1 MPPSLIY
8 HSLNPTLYPTNNA
21 NETLL
26 AVRFNGPTRISSVRI
41 IPEGVGTGNLA
52 GQGADEKGNVGTT
65 YPPRFT
71 AQLLFNVSPSNPV
84 NALASTTI
92 EVNPCQHALDYPID
106 MPIGVTTRMMML
118 RSPAQKLSLSIYGY
132 QGDSLNTVGEQIQLP
147 ITQAQPVHSAR
158 QTKKVDEDFSWLY
171 TWSGPSPSSLFS
183 LLDESVPLQISN
195 RAIECLTLLD
205 QVQVQSQP
213 QKDSQSTSVIP
224 LLLDHP
230 TALRHIMTTDSLSA
244 VPLKDRILSD
254 PESALHPNISPYLP
268 INHPLAAINKATTT
282 EERHSL
288 AMKNLSTSLS
298 ESGLGLG
305 TLTALRDISE
315 KELLNVET
323 GKEKSNLM
331 RLMELADDLI
341 SKIDKGIEP
350 DGTVGCLGKILDILN
365 KSYRYERLN
374 EYLARN
380 LPRLVVWYNLK
391 KADGKRELE
400 IPLDYSEEVIR
411 SLGEIRSQIINGRST
426 KFICDGLAG
435 KYLDKVDDEDPLK
448 KIFTNE
454 SSTQTL
460 SQDVVDTD
468 IEVDADERRL
478 NRLSQSLLTSSF
490 NSSSLIHSIPPSEL
504 ISLLSPELYKSLS
517 TSRTPPF
524 GIIPS
529 VQSSDMEQGA
539 KSFAGKVYTH
549 HEFRRDRNDPSSSV
563 GSGYGLG
570 ISGATMGGMGGM
582 GGLGVVSS
590 AGGGG
595 RAASR
600 HVDSWTR

>member
-8 HSLNPTLYPTNNA
+8 HSLNPTLYPTNHA

-26 AVRFNGPTRISSVRI
+26 VVRFNGPTRISSFRF
-41 IPEGVGTGNLA
+41 IPEGVGVGNLA
-52 GQGADEKGNVGTT
+52 SQGAHGNGNGNVGTT
-65 YPPRFT
+65 YPPQFT
-71 AQLLFNVSPSNPV
+71 AQLLFNISPSNPV

-92 EVNPCQHALDYPID
+92 EVVPCEHALDYPID

-132 QGDSLNTVGEQIQLP
+132 QGDSLNTEEEQTQAR

-205 QVQVQSQP
+205 QVQAQSQAQP
-213 QKDSQSTSVIP
+213 GALLPSVIS

-230 TALRHIMTTDSLSA
+230 TALKYLMVTDSLSA
-244 VPLKDRILSD
+244 VPFKDRILSD

-268 INHPLAAINKATTT
+268 TDHPLSLISKAITK
-282 EERHSL
+282 EERHSN
-288 AMKNLSTSLS
+288 AVKNLSKPEL
-298 ESGLGLG
+298 ESHLG
-305 TLTALRDISE
+305 ALIALQDISE
-315 KELLNVET
+315 TELLNVEQ
-323 GKEKSNLM
+323 GKQKSNLM
-331 RLMELADDLI
+331 RLMELANDLI
-341 SKIDKGIEP
+341 SKIDKGIER
-350 DGTVGCLGKILDILN
+350 DDTIGCLGKILDILN
-365 KSYRYERLN
+365 KSYRNERLN

-400 IPLDYSEEVIR
+400 IPLGYSHEVIR

-426 KFICDGLAG
+426 RSVCDELAG
-435 KYLDKVDDEDPLK
+435 KYLDKVDDEDPSK

-460 SQDVVDTD
+460 SQDVDTA
-468 IEVDADERRL
+468 IEVDADQRRL
-478 NRLSQSLLTSSF
+478 NRLSQSLLTSSN
-490 NSSSLIHSIPPSEL
+490 NSSSLTHSITPSEL

-524 GIIPS
+524 GITPS
-529 VQSSDMEQGA
+529 VQSSEMEQGA

-549 HEFRRDRNDPSSSV
+549 HEFRRDRNDLSSSV

-570 ISGATMGGMGGM
+570 ISGANMGGM

>member
-26 AVRFNGPTRISSVRI
+26 VVRFNGPTRISSVRV
-41 IPEGVGTGNLA
+41 IPEGVGIGNLA
-52 GQGADEKGNVGTT
+52 RQDVNEKGNVGTT
-65 YPPRFT
+65 YPPQFT
-71 AQLLFNVSPSNPV
+71 AQLLFNISPSNPV

-92 EVNPCQHALDYPID
+92 EVIPREHALDYPID

-132 QGDSLNTVGEQIQLP
+132 QGDSLNTIEEQSQLP
-147 ITQAQPVHSAR
+147 ITRAQPVHSAR
-158 QTKKVDEDFSWLY
+158 QTKKVGEDFSWLY
-171 TWSGPSPSSLFS
+171 TWSGPSPPSLFS

-195 RAIECLTLLD
+195 RAIECLTLLA
-205 QVQVQSQP
+205 QVQVQSQAQP
-213 QKDSQSTSVIP
+213 GALSPSVIS
-224 LLLDHP
+224 LLLDKP
-230 TALRHIMTTDSLSA
+230 TALRYIMTTDSLSA
-244 VPLKDRILSD
+244 IPLKDRMLSD

-268 INHPLAAINKATTT
+268 TDHPLALISKATRT

-288 AMKNLSTSLS
+288 AMKKLSSSVS
-298 ESGLGLG
+298 ESGLDVG
-305 TLTALRDISE
+305 ALIALQDISE
-315 KELLNVET
+315 HELLNVET

-331 RLMELADDLI
+331 RLMELANDMI
-341 SKIDKGIEP
+341 SKIDKGIEQ
-350 DGTVGCLGKILDILN
+350 DETVGCLGKILDILN
-365 KSYRYERLN
+365 KSYRHERLN

-380 LPRLVVWYNLK
+380 LPRLVVWYNLRQ
-391 KADGKRELE
+391 ADGKRKLE
-400 IPLDYSEEVIR
+400 IPLDYSQEVIR
-411 SLGEIRSQIINGRST
+411 SLGEIRSQIIDGQST
-426 KFICDGLAG
+426 KFLCDELAG

-460 SQDVVDTD
+460 SQDVDTD
-468 IEVDADERRL
+468 IEVDADQRRL

-490 NSSSLIHSIPPSEL
+490 NSSSLIHSITPSEL

-524 GIIPS
+524 GITPS
-529 VQSSDMEQGA
+529 VQSSEMEQGA

-549 HEFRRDRNDPSSSV
+549 HEFRRDRNDPSSSL

-582 GGLGVVSS
+582 GGLGAVSS

>member
-21 NETLL
+21 SETLL
-26 AVRFNGPTRISSVRI
+26 VVRFNGPTRISSVRI
-41 IPEGVGTGNLA
+41 IPEGVGIGNLA
-52 GQGADEKGNVGTT
+52 GQGVDEKGNVGTT
-65 YPPRFT
+65 YPPQFT
-71 AQLLFNVSPSNPV
+71 AQLLFNISPSNPV
-84 NALASTTI
+84 NALARSTI
-92 EVNPCQHALDYPID
+92 EVVPCEHALDYPIG

-118 RSPAQKLSLSIYGY
+118 RSPAQKLSLSVYGY
-132 QGDSLNTVGEQIQLP
+132 QGDSLNTEEEQTQVT

-171 TWSGPSPSSLFS
+171 TWSGPSPCSLFS

-205 QVQVQSQP
+205 QVQAQSQAQP
-213 QKDSQSTSVIP
+213 GATSPSVIS
-224 LLLDHP
+224 LLLDEP
-230 TALRHIMTTDSLSA
+230 TALKYIMTIDSLSA
-244 VPLKDRILSD
+244 VPLKDRIFSD

-268 INHPLAAINKATTT
+268 KDHPLAVMSKATTT

-288 AMKNLSTSLS
+288 AMKNLSTSVS
-298 ESGLGLG
+298 ESGLGVG
-305 TLTALRDISE
+305 TLIALQDISE
-315 KELLNVET
+315 HELLNVET

-331 RLMELADDLI
+331 RLMELANDLI
-341 SKIDKGIEP
+341 SKIDKGIEQ
-350 DGTVGCLGKILDILN
+350 DDTIGCLGKILDILN
-365 KSYRYERLN
+365 KSFRHEGLN
-374 EYLARN
+374 GYLIRN
-380 LPRLVVWYNLK
+380 LPRLVVCYNLK
-391 KADGKRELE
+391 MADGKRELG
-400 IPLDYSEEVIR
+400 IPLDYSHEVIG
-411 SLGEIRSQIINGRST
+411 SLGEIRTEIIDGRST
-426 KFICDGLAG
+426 KSICDELAG

-460 SQDVVDTD
+460 SQDLETD
-468 IEVDADERRL
+468 IEVDADQRRF

-490 NSSSLIHSIPPSEL
+490 NSSSLIHSITPSEL

-529 VQSSDMEQGA
+529 VQSSEMEQGA

-570 ISGATMGGMGGM
+570 ISGANMGGM